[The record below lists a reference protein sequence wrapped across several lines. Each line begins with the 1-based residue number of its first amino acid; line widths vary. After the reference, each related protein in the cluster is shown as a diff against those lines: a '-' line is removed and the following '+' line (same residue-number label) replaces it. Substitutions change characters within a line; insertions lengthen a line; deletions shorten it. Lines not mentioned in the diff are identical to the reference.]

1 MKKYYHIGEI
11 SKLYHIGADSL
22 RYYETLG
29 ILSPTRSETGYRLYS
44 LNDLWR
50 LNVIRDLRSL
60 GFSMEQIKTYLN
72 NRTIHSTKQLLTDEL
87 AVITEKLQA
96 LTNLKE
102 NVEERLR
109 TVQEAILQPIG
120 EIRKIYYKR
129 RYCHIV
135 HSPYKT
141 DEEMDML
148 IKQLLNKDNDR
159 LYIIGNNRIGSSIP
173 MESICKKLFCDYT
186 NVFIIDRNGKEYIE
200 EGDYL
205 TICYKGKNKQNE
217 IYIPKLFQYAEEYN
231 LIPTGP
237 ILELLW
243 IDIHQSKN
251 TDEHITELQVRCL
264 QR

>member
-11 SKLYHIGADSL
+11 SKLYHIGTDSL

-29 ILSPTRSETGYRLYS
+29 ILSPTRSEKGYRLYS

-72 NRTIHSTKQLLTDEL
+72 NRTIQSTKQLLTDEL
-87 AVITEKLQA
+87 SVITEKLQA

-120 EIRKIYYKR
+120 EIRKVYYNR
-129 RYCHIV
+129 RYCHII
-135 HSPYKT
+135 HSSYKT

-148 IKQLLNKDNDR
+148 IKQLLNKDEDQ

-173 MESICKKLFCDYT
+173 MESIGQNLFCDYS
-186 NVFIIDRNGKEYIE
+186 NVFIIDKNGKEYIE

-217 IYIPKLFQYAEEYN
+217 IYIPKLFQYAKEHN

-237 ILELLW
+237 IRELLW

>member
-11 SKLYHIGADSL
+11 SKLYHIGTDSL
-22 RYYETLG
+22 RYYESLG
-29 ILSPTRSETGYRLYS
+29 ILSPIRSEKGYRLYS

-72 NRTIHSTKQLLTDEL
+72 NRTVHSTEQLLTDEL
-87 AVITEKLQA
+87 SVITEKLNT

-120 EIRKIYYKR
+120 EIRKVHLKR
-129 RYCHIV
+129 RYCHVI

-148 IKQLLNKDNDR
+148 IKQLLNKDEDR

-173 MESICKKLFCDYT
+173 MESIEKKLFCDYR

-200 EGDYL
+200 EGNYL
-205 TICYKGKNKQNE
+205 TVCHKGKNKQNAV
-217 IYIPKLFQYAEEYN
+217 YIPKLLQYANEHH
-231 LIPTGP
+231 LKPSGP
-237 ILELLW
+237 IRELLW
-243 IDIHQSKN
+243 IDIHQSNN
-251 TDEHITELQVRCL
+251 TEEHITELQVRCL
-264 QR
+264 